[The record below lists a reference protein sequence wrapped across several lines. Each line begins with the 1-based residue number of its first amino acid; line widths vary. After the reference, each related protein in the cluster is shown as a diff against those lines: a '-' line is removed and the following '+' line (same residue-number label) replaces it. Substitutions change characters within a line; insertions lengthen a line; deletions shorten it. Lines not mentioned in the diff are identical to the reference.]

1 MRCFIAIPL
10 PKDTHQEL
18 SKIQFQLKETGADVR
33 WIKSDNIHLTLK
45 FLGDVEET
53 KTKIIGQKLKEV
65 VNKST
70 SFESEIEKLGT
81 FPSISNPR
89 VVWIGMSKN
98 EDKIIKLQQRIEEIL
113 EPLGFERELR
123 SFRPHLTLGRV
134 RGKKNIQKLVEKIK
148 SLSLLQLKPI
158 TVDRIVLFQSI
169 LKPTGAEYTALDEF
183 KFCG

>member
-10 PKDTHQEL
+10 TGDITQGL
-18 SKIQFQLKETGADVR
+18 SKIQSQLKETGADVG

-53 KTKIIGQKLKEV
+53 KVKIICQKLKEV
-65 VNKST
+65 VNKSAC
-70 SFESEIEKLGT
+70 FESGIEKLGT

-113 EPLGFERELR
+113 EPLGFEKELR
-123 SFRPHLTLGRV
+123 PFHPHLTLGRV
-134 RGKKNIQKLVEKIK
+134 KSKKNINQLIEKLK
-148 SLSLLQLKPI
+148 SLPVPPFEPI
-158 TVDRIVLFQSI
+158 IVDRIILFQSI